1 MKGII
6 RFFVFVGLSV
16 VLIILYIF
24 LIHTKS
30 SAVIGKLQ
38 VTYSTVSDSLSK
50 AKQIANRLPE
60 TQKEYNFLKKQW
72 IVAQGMLPAKTE
84 TEELL
89 SIVSKSA
96 TENNIKI
103 LSFKPG
109 KLTAKQNF
117 QEYPLSIKVIGKYH
131 SIGRFFSD
139 IGNLKR
145 IIRIGDI
152 KMTGKEGKEEGR
164 GGGIETEFTASSY
177 VYAGLREN
185 VGKAKHV
192 TKNPPK

>member
-1 MKGII
+1 MKGIVKFI
-6 RFFVFVGLSV
+6 IFIAVSV

-24 LIHTKS
+24 LIHSKS
-30 SAVIGKLQ
+30 SKEINRLQ
-38 VTYSTVSDSLSK
+38 ITYSTVSDSLSK
-50 AKQIANRLPE
+50 ARQIANRLPE
-60 TQKEYNFLKKQW
+60 TQREYNFLKKQW
-72 IVAQGMLPAKTE
+72 VVAQGMLPAKTE

-109 KLTAKQNF
+109 KLSAKQNF
-117 QEYPLSIKVIGKYH
+117 QEYPLSIKVLGKYH
-131 SIGRFFSD
+131 NIGHFFSD

-152 KMTGKEGKEEGR
+152 KMVAKKDES
-164 GGGIETEFTASSY
+164 GGIETEFTASSY

-185 VGKAKHV
+185 VKKSEKG
-192 TKNPPK
+192 TKKPSK